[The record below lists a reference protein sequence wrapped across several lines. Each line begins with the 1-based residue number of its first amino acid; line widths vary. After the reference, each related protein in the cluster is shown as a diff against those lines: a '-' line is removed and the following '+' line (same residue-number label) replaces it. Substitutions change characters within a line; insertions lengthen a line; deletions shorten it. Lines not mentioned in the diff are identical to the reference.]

1 LQSVA
6 AKLRKW
12 TWGKKM
18 GVSRN
23 GSIKMATKNNLYIEF
38 SF

>member
-12 TWGKKM
+12 PWGKKM
-18 GVSRN
+18 GVSKN
-23 GSIKMATKNNLYIEF
+23 GRIKTATKNNLYIEF